1 MTALDA
7 EAVENVISLKNTE
20 YTDFHA
26 RRLVEMA
33 GHIIMGYLL
42 IGDATRCGCFSKSAN
57 VYVRFGE
64 AEVTRHHKFITEFT
78 EEDYAANYKA

>member
-1 MTALDA
+1 MTALYT
-7 EAVENVISLKNTE
+7 EAVEAVTAQKNTE

-42 IGDATRCGCFSKSAN
+42 IGDATRCECFRKSAN

-64 AEVTRHHKFITEFT
+64 AEVTRHHKFISDFAV
-78 EEDYAANYKA
+78 EDFESYKA

>member
-1 MTALDA
+1 MTALYAD
-7 EAVENVISLKNTE
+7 AVEKVTALKNTE

-42 IGDATRCGCFSKSAN
+42 LADTTRCADFKKSAN

-64 AEVTRHHKFITEFT
+64 AEVTRHHKFISEFT
-78 EEDYAANYKA
+78 VDDFENYKA